1 VPGSR
6 SRSALHESHAGPRTA
21 AFAVAVPVAMTL
33 LVVAG
38 LQVRLAGGGTLLL
51 RYAAAAAAI
60 VLVALVP
67 PLGLA
72 VVLMG
77 LVAALLVAAEVVRIG
92 TRAA

>member
-1 VPGSR
+1 
-6 SRSALHESHAGPRTA
+6 
-21 AFAVAVPVAMTL
+21 
-33 LVVAG
+33 
-38 LQVRLAGGGTLLL
+38 
-51 RYAAAAAAI
+51 